1 MRNKYSK
8 EFENEMYNISKEKTF
23 DELYNITI
31 NKYKYEISKKSLQ
44 KYLSKRSIRY
54 KDYHYSK
61 VRKMSNEKP
70 LYSERIKDDGMI
82 QVKIAP
88 RKWEY
93 KQRYI
98 YSQYYGV
105 ELTDDDYII
114 FLDQDRTNF
123 DIKNLKRVSRRESSI
138 VANQKMFSKNPIA
151 TETGIQVAKLMI
163 KLKEIKNET
172 M

>member
-8 EFENEMYNISKEKTF
+8 DFENEMRKLAPTN
-23 DELYNITI
+23 ELIRLWWVARQKYAYFITRDQ
-31 NKYKYEISKKSLQ
+31 LR
-44 KYLSKRSIRY
+44 KYLSKRQIRY
-54 KDYHYSK
+54 KDYSYSK
-61 VRKMSNEKP
+61 ARKMGLNTP
-70 LYSERIKDDGMI
+70 LLSERTKPDGMV

-88 RKWEY
+88 NKWEY

-123 DIKNLKRVSRRESSI
+123 DIHNLKRISRRESAIMS
-138 VANQKMFSKNPIA
+138 NQKIFSKNKNV
-151 TETGIQVAKLMI
+151 TETGIIVAKLLI
-163 KLKEIKNET
+163 KRKEKEDIC
-172 M
+172 